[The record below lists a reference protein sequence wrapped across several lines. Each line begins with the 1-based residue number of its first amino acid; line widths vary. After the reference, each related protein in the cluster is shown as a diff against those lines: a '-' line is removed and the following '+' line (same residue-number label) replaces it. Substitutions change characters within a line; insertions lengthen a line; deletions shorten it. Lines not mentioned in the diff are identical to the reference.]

1 MVMDVTVASRDGSH
15 FDDFADMMS
24 AEGPQ
29 QRWDI
34 LVRAFTR
41 SGLPRLAYGFA
52 DAGAFA
58 GVGLCTGMAMSTMS
72 TQLMDRYFGGGY
84 HTVDPLIQ
92 YLRAGRLEPLPFDID
107 AMEDPPEALRDIRA
121 MGVVSGML
129 VPLPPLS
136 GCPVAGLIAGSE
148 QTFEK
153 TSGMLERDCRRLVA
167 LTHLFHARA
176 SGELMRRRDGAAA
189 LTPRE
194 RDSLQMIARGERV
207 ASVAHQLGLA
217 EATIELH
224 LRNARRKLG
233 ARSLPEA
240 VARGLLYRQIEPG

>member
-1 MVMDVTVASRDGSH
+1 
-15 FDDFADMMS
+15 
-24 AEGPQ
+24 
-29 QRWDI
+29 
-34 LVRAFTR
+34 
-41 SGLPRLAYGFA
+41 
-52 DAGAFA
+52 
-58 GVGLCTGMAMSTMS
+58 
-72 TQLMDRYFGGGY
+72 
-84 HTVDPLIQ
+84 
-92 YLRAGRLEPLPFDID
+92 
-107 AMEDPPEALRDIRA
+107 MEDPPEALRDIRA